1 MISSLSR
8 YHFFCNIIL
17 VVICVLQLAVTKEQN
32 NDTPKEEEHKEK
44 KPSKKRDRLKTIL
57 GTSVSYLTSHSLRK
71 SWHKEDLIKDDDNH
85 DDEEKEED
93 NMIDKALR
101 FITIHINKITSVLI
115 LILSST
121 YISLISGVYFLYILY
136 FVYFCSFCCH

>member
-17 VVICVLQLAVTKEQN
+17 IVICVLQLAVTKEQN
-32 NDTPKEEEHKEK
+32 KDTPKEEELKEK
-44 KPSKKRDRLKTIL
+44 KTHKKRDRLKTIL

-71 SWHKEDLIKDDDNH
+71 SWHKEDHEEDEYH

-136 FVYFCSFCCH
+136 FV